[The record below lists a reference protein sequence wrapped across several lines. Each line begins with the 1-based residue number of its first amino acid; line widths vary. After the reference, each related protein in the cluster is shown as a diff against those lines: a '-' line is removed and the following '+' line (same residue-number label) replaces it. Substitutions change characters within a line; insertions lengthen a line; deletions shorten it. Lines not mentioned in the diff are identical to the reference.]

1 MKKEDVSTVSPPPSD
16 VVHDSLEISATPKAR
31 KTPAE
36 FLASFD
42 TSGVSTSP
50 GCYIMRDAK
59 DKPIYVGKA
68 KNLRARI
75 RNYINETDS
84 RYSVQ
89 FLMRRVARIDFLLTT
104 TNKEAVL
111 LENSLIKQFNP
122 RYNVQLKDDKMYISL
137 RLDTREDFPRTTVV
151 RRYKRDGAKY
161 FGPYDSA
168 NSVRQTLRQLQ
179 KLFPLR
185 TCSDHVM
192 QNRSR
197 PCLYYQ
203 LKQCSAPC
211 VDYIDR
217 TAYHEIVAQVVM
229 VLEGRNRDLEK
240 YLLER
245 IEVAAGKLDF
255 EFAAVLRD
263 RLYMLRR
270 TLERQRTVDV
280 AGAEDRDV
288 FGLYTEG
295 AITEIQLLFYRGG
308 KMLGGRDFSFKRR
321 EMPLDELLSSFM
333 LQYYAKAP
341 KIPREVLVPIALEDG
356 PTLAEILADERGAPV
371 TFHCPQRGEKKAL
384 TDLAERNAR
393 KSFEEKK
400 LAAAAHE
407 DTLEALQE
415 SLSLQTFPSRIE
427 CFDVSTIQGTNTVAS
442 MVTFENGVAEKS
454 RYRRYKIK
462 HVAGQDDFS
471 SMREVLLRRFNRA
484 IAENDLP
491 DFVLIDGGKGQLGV
505 AHAVFKDLGIEDL
518 SVAGIAKAR
527 TQQDGGRSAER
538 LFVPGRM
545 NAIVLPQ
552 RGVVVQLLARIRDE
566 AHRFAITYH
575 RKRRQKSTLST
586 TLTTIPGI
594 GPKRAKLLLRKI
606 GSLARIRE
614 TSIEEIAKVP
624 GFNRH
629 LAEIIHAAL
638 RKA

>member
-1 MKKEDVSTVSPPPSD
+1 VRAD
-16 VVHDSLEISATPKAR
+16 VVHDSLEISATSMAR
-31 KTPAE
+31 KTPTE

-42 TSGVSTSP
+42 TTEVSTSP

-104 TNKEAVL
+104 NNKEAVL
-111 LENSLIKQFNP
+111 LENSLIKQFKP
-122 RYNVQLKDDKMYISL
+122 RYNVQLKDDKTYISL
-137 RLDTREDFPRTTVV
+137 RLDTRQDFPRTTVV

-168 NSVRQTLRQLQ
+168 HSVRQTLRQLQ

-192 QNRSR
+192 NNRSR

-203 LKQCSAPC
+203 LKQCCAPC
-211 VDYIDR
+211 VDYIARD
-217 TAYHEIVAQVVM
+217 AYHEIVNQVVM
-229 VLEGRNRDLEK
+229 VLDGRSADLEK
-240 YLLER
+240 YLLDR
-245 IEVAAGKLDF
+245 IEVAAEKLDF

-263 RLYMLRR
+263 RLHMLRR

-280 AGAEDRDV
+280 PGAEDRDV

-295 AITEIQLLFYRGG
+295 AITEIQVLFYRGG
-308 KMLGGRDFSFKRR
+308 KMLGGRDFSFRRR
-321 EMPLDELLSSFM
+321 EMPLEELLSSFM

-341 KIPREVLVPIALEDG
+341 KIPREVLVPIPLDDG
-356 PTLAEILADERGAPV
+356 VTLSEILADERGAPV

-384 TDLAERNAR
+384 TELAGRNAQ

-400 LAAAAHE
+400 HAAAAHQ
-407 DTLEALQE
+407 DTLVALQQA
-415 SLSLQTFPSRIE
+415 LGLAALPTRIE
-427 CFDVSTIQGTNTVAS
+427 CFDISTIQGTNTVAS

-454 RYRRYKIK
+454 RYRRYTIK
-462 HVAGQDDFS
+462 HEAGQDDFS
-471 SMREVLLRRFNRA
+471 SMREVLMRRFTRA
-484 IAENDLP
+484 VSEKDLP

-518 SVAGIAKAR
+518 AVAGIAKAR
-527 TQQDGGRSAER
+527 TQKEGGRTSER

-545 NAIVLPQ
+545 NAIVLAQ

-566 AHRFAITYH
+566 AHRFAITFH
-575 RKRRQKSTLST
+575 RKRRQKATIST
-586 TLTTIPGI
+586 TLTQIPGI
-594 GPKRAKLLLRKI
+594 GEKRAKALLREI
-606 GSLARIRE
+606 GSLTRIRE
-614 TSIEEIAKVP
+614 ASVEAITKVP
-624 GFNRH
+624 GFNRA
-629 LAEIIHAAL
+629 LAEIVHEAV
-638 RKA
+638 RKG